1 MPTTLETITQTYTSF
16 SGADIKCVVGR
27 VMIMELQGISY
38 SVTRE
43 KAPIYTMGSPDPRS
57 FSRGKRGIA
66 GSMIFTIFD
75 RDPLSALADDVRKVY
90 YYYAKEDELR
100 EPSHYGREV
109 NQQLVDRNG
118 MPLDIERRPPIYDD
132 QILPFDITINA
143 QNEYGQMAVKRIYG
157 VEILN
162 SGEGMSIDDIV
173 NERQATFVARTIGPW
188 TQINIRDNM
197 QGNTWEWD
205 RVRDS
210 LIPVT

>member
-1 MPTTLETITQTYTSF
+1 
-16 SGADIKCVVGR
+16 
-27 VMIMELQGISY
+27 MIMELQGISY

-173 NERQATFVARTIGPW
+173 NESHQSLTLNPTICGKALTGSAEGNP
-188 TQINIRDNM
+188 QGRAYQDN
-197 QGNTWEWD
+197 WW
-205 RVRDS
+205 
-210 LIPVT
+210 